1 KWSTAQACG
10 LRKRRPVR
18 IDDRSPMFADPDL
31 PLIFTRKQ
39 ALQAG
44 LTRHAVT
51 WRASKGSWHALR
63 RGAFCL
69 SGVFDAATPEQRHLL
84 TALAALAIDGRKE
97 VLSHLSAALAY
108 GFPGPIETPATPWFT
123 VGPELRVPTRRRSG
137 VIRQVA
143 PLKASHVHRVGEIA
157 ITSGARTVADCLR
170 HFPAVISVPIA
181 DAAVGHGVDIVEI
194 AAILDWQES
203 WPYAARGLASLRLVD
218 GRRESWL
225 ESQSAVA
232 HHRMGLPSADA
243 QTLICDEWGRP
254 IARVDFLWADHAV
267 IGEAD
272 GWDKYLVSDPSVAA
286 ENGSRVMS
294 AEVLRKEKTREDNLR
309 SHGYE
314 VVRWTT
320 RDVLPPLRGLHV
332 RLERAFSRGDVS
344 QVRGTQ
350 HRAPA
355 PVAAADV
362 VPAELIALRGLA
374 RGGLITQRPSPYSSS
389 AGDLA

>member
-1 KWSTAQACG
+1 
-10 LRKRRPVR
+10 
-18 IDDRSPMFADPDL
+18 MFADPDL
-31 PLIFTRKQ
+31 PLIFTRQQ

-51 WRASKGSWHALR
+51 WRATKGSWRALR
-63 RGAFCL
+63 RGAFCP
-69 SGVFDAATPEQRHLL
+69 SAVFDPATPERRHLL
-84 TALAALAIDGRKE
+84 TALAALAIDGRNE

-108 GFPGPIETPATPWFT
+108 GFPGPLEIPATPWFT
-123 VGPELRVPTRRRSG
+123 VGPEAQVPTRRRSG

-143 PLKASHVHRVGEIA
+143 PIKASHVQSVGELA

-170 HFPAVISVPIA
+170 HFPADISVPIA

-194 AAILDWQES
+194 AAILDWQQS

-232 HHRMGLPSADA
+232 HHRMGLPAADA
-243 QTLICDEWGRP
+243 QTVICDEWGRA
-254 IARVDFLWADHAV
+254 IARVDFLWGDHAV

-272 GWDKYLVSDPSVAA
+272 GWDKYLTSDPSASA
-286 ENGSRVMS
+286 GHGSRVMS
-294 AEVLRKEKTREDNLR
+294 AEVFRREKTREDNLR

-320 RDVLPPLRGLHV
+320 PDVLPPLRGLQA

-344 QVRGTQ
+344 RVRGTQ
-350 HRAPA
+350 RRAAPPA
-355 PVAAADV
+355 TAAAV
-362 VPAELIALRGLA
+362 RPTELIALRDLA

-389 AGDLA
+389 AGDLG